1 MEYVLV
7 PQSAGASRMVY
18 SRLQPSSW
26 QRSRIQCC
34 SYMHHCLETLGV
46 VVMPGPP
53 SIESGST
60 GDTASGKLKK
70 TAVVAALE
78 VSRDAVAE
86 LERKGKSKA
95 SLEEEA
101 NTGLLCDQGKVDS
114 IARGARGV
122 EYSPTAPK
130 ASRAITDEDSLDRI
144 HTTYQDLEKS
154 LRSATLLD
162 SSRSTTAAVDCI
174 PAMTRDVKLT
184 KDLLILQLISED
196 EDEND
201 EQRNPLVHMYCDVV
215 HGRVIKNESNSA
227 VDTRIDPDPPKRHI
241 FACIVEQSCK
251 EIAEMVGSASKSEVS
266 FAQFDRRQWE
276 GMG

>member
-7 PQSAGASRMVY
+7 PQSVGASRMVY
-18 SRLQPSSW
+18 Y
-26 QRSRIQCC
+26 I
-34 SYMHHCLETLGV
+34 HHCLETLGV

-86 LERKGKSKA
+86 LERKGKLKKCLEKTIGE
-95 SLEEEA
+95 SLQRRRDDE
-101 NTGLLCDQGKVDS
+101 DQDHKDAEGKVNS
-114 IARGARGV
+114 IARGEAIFKYIQASGV
-122 EYSPTAPK
+122 EYSTTAAK

-162 SSRSTTAAVDCI
+162 SSRSATAPVDCI

-184 KDLLILQLISED
+184 KEKPTGTYVSRCCAWAGDH
-196 EDEND
+196 
-201 EQRNPLVHMYCDVV
+201 R
-215 HGRVIKNESNSA
+215 NESNSA

-241 FACIVEQSCK
+241 IRVHINQKFHLPSLIVDNGKAWSELADPKRLSLPQS
-251 EIAEMVGSASKSEVS
+251 VS
-266 FAQFDRRQWE
+266 S
-276 GMG
+276 MGRSNWLLGRE